1 MIIDIMVADIRKQRL
16 RKDIS
21 YREILSASNI
31 IIYKGF
37 IVLNFTCG
45 KFRAYSLNI
54 LNYS

>member
-1 MIIDIMVADIRKQRL
+1 ML

-21 YREILSASNI
+21 YREILSALNI